1 MSEQSPGRRTRV
13 VPRGTSRP
21 ACPSAP
27 PSTPPSDNAASAEA
41 PMLHWLLEMLAC
53 LSPSEG
59 LDVVLRPGGDR
70 RRECKV
76 HVPAGERGLLGVVLE
91 LLGGKSGGVGVESH
105 GQGVES
111 GDVGVESD
119 ESDDAPDLVQSD
131 RATTHPTTTDLYT
144 LEVEILRVLT
154 DAGRPLAGKVVAA
167 RLGRKYSGWVK
178 ACLSRLVKL
187 GLLGQG
193 AEGYVVVVRGDK
205 ELEPGESDDGR

>member
-1 MSEQSPGRRTRV
+1 
-13 VPRGTSRP
+13 
-21 ACPSAP
+21 
-27 PSTPPSDNAASAEA
+27 
-41 PMLHWLLEMLAC
+41 MLHWLLEMIAC

-76 HVPAGERGLLGVVLE
+76 HVPAGERGLLGVVLD
-91 LLGGKSGGVGVESH
+91 LLGGKVGWKSGVVGVESGGVGVESH
-105 GQGVES
+105 GVR
-111 GDVGVESD
+111 VESD
-119 ESDDAPDLVQSD
+119 ESDESHDAPDLVQSG
-131 RATTHPTTTDLYT
+131 RATGAENHPAESETRATTTDLYT

-154 DAGRPLAGKVVAA
+154 ESNRPLAGKVVAS

-193 AEGYVVVVRGDK
+193 AEGYVVVVA
-205 ELEPGESDDGR
+205 GESDDGR